1 MRLNN
6 FPSPI
11 FLGFVFLLLGCASV
25 DSNRDIFYKKGLF
38 FERMLIKSV
47 FNSPVQKSV
56 QVQGTI
62 DGMEKKYAL
71 DVSSIGFDPV
81 DSTTILQTALDSG
94 APYILI
100 PKMDGPWI
108 SGQLFVRSN
117 TTIVFGEGA
126 ELVAKRGSFLG
137 TSESLLNINDVEN
150 VAIFGYDVTIR
161 MHKED
166 YRKAPYAKGEW
177 RHTININGC
186 RNVYIF
192 GIRAENSGGDGIYL
206 GAGTSTFNEDIYI
219 KDVILRNNYRQGIS
233 VISAQRLLIKDVE
246 IYDTEGTPPSAGIDF
261 EPNLPEERLVD
272 CTVSNSIMERNA
284 GAGVLIYL
292 ERNDQTTV
300 PFSIKIED
308 CSINGNA
315 ASILLWGTH
324 NHARGELVLSGN
336 NLCGFSWIPESIKE
350 ISILRK

>member
-6 FPSPI
+6 FSSSI
-11 FLGFVFLLLGCASV
+11 FIGFVFLLFGCASV
-25 DSNRDIFYKKGLF
+25 DSNREIFYKKGLF
-38 FERMLIKSV
+38 FERTLIRSV
-47 FNSPVQKSV
+47 FTTYGQKSA
-56 QVQGTI
+56 QFQGMI

-71 DVSSIGFDPV
+71 DVSSIGFDPE
-81 DSTTILQTALDSG
+81 DSTAILQTAFDSG
-94 APYILI
+94 APYVLV
-100 PKMDGPWI
+100 PKMAGPWI
-108 SGQLFVRSN
+108 SGQLFIRSN
-117 TTIVFGEGA
+117 TTIIFGEGA
-126 ELVAKRGSFLG
+126 ELQAKRGSFLG
-137 TSESLLNINDVEN
+137 TSESLLNINDAEN
-150 VAIFGYDVTIR
+150 VAIFGYNATLR
-161 MHKED
+161 MYKED

-186 RNVYIF
+186 KNVYIF

-272 CTVSNSIMERNA
+272 CTVSNSIIRRNA
-284 GAGVLIYL
+284 GAGILIYL

-300 PFSIKIED
+300 PFSINIKD
-308 CSINGNA
+308 CSIDGNT

-350 ISILRK
+350 ISVLRK